1 MSMEK
6 HKINKLCEVFW
17 ESHLV
22 LQETIQTAH
31 RPDLEE
37 WKAFYEM
44 LLVRMFDLLDVEDEY
59 WEPIGNA
66 FLTHEL
72 VRKKR
77 PNAVSNAYYQPFL
90 KLIEDLRI
98 YDLRTDR
105 TLFWEEYIK

>member
-37 WKAFYEM
+37 WKAFY
-44 LLVRMFDLLDVEDEY
+44 
-59 WEPIGNA
+59 
-66 FLTHEL
+66 
-72 VRKKR
+72 
-77 PNAVSNAYYQPFL
+77 
-90 KLIEDLRI
+90 
-98 YDLRTDR
+98 
-105 TLFWEEYIK
+105 